1 MLKVKAIG
9 VRTLSN
15 FTHGEVYEVEEH
27 IPAEWEDSAGWQAP
41 EAYIIRDDQGFLA
54 YVYASRFE
62 SIN

>member
-9 VRTLSN
+9 VSALSN
-15 FTHGEVYEVEEH
+15 FTHGKLYEVEEH
-27 IPAEWEDSAGWQAP
+27 IPAKWEDSAGGQAP
-41 EAYIIRDDQGFLA
+41 EAYIIRNDQGFLA